1 MNPEVQAA
9 LQLLSM
15 LVADP
20 RTGLLIGLLIA
31 AAWSDYGTGRIP
43 NLLVFCG
50 TLAGLAYNTL
60 APQYH
65 VSAELALLLALGGMA
80 CGFAATLPFYL
91 LRAMGAGDV
100 KLMAMCGAFLSY
112 PDTLWAICT
121 SFLAGGALSF
131 IYLLW
136 KGSLRRAV
144 HNITLLLFAFGAG
157 SAPTLDAATSAGTL
171 PFGIAIALGTI
182 GYLALRQFGLMH

>member
-1 MNPEVQAA
+1 MQMNPEIQAA

-20 RTGLLIGLLIA
+20 RSGLLIGLLIA

-50 TLAGLAYNTL
+50 TLVGLAYNTL
-60 APQYH
+60 APQYN
-65 VSAELALLLALGGMA
+65 VSAEFAFWLALGGMA

-100 KLMAMCGAFLSY
+100 KLMAMCGAFLAY
-112 PDTLWAICT
+112 PDVLWAVCA
-121 SFLAGGALSF
+121 SYLAGGMLSLA
-131 IYLLW
+131 YLLW
-136 KGSLRRAV
+136 KGSLRRTLR
-144 HNITLLLFAFGAG
+144 NIAALLSFGAG
-157 SAPTLDAATSAGTL
+157 APSLNAANSAGTL

-182 GYLALRQFGLMH
+182 GYLALHQLGLLR